1 MRRTPHPT
9 TLLAAAIVTA
19 CSRSPPHGPPPGP
32 APGAAA
38 PVRDASCHHGAHARP
53 LAPVTAPSEMSLHQ
67 LPGRW
72 TDQDGR
78 AFALASAR
86 GSPCLVVMF
95 YGNCRTVCPALVEDA
110 RRVERAL
117 SPAARRRLR
126 VVLVSFDGANDTPER
141 LRGLAREKGLDL
153 SRWTLVR
160 GDDADVR
167 ALAVALGV
175 QYTRMPDGSFNHS
188 GLLTLLD
195 AEGVGVHRVE
205 GVGRP
210 VDDTAQR
217 IEAMTP

>member
-1 MRRTPHPT
+1 MRTRRTPLPT
-9 TLLAAAIVTA
+9 ALLSAAIVMA
-19 CSRSPPHGPPPGP
+19 CGRAPPTGASPS
-32 APGAAA
+32 AGAATA
-38 PVRDASCHHGAHARP
+38 RDASCHHGSHDRP
-53 LAPVTAPSEMSLHQ
+53 LAPATAPSEMSLYQ

-95 YGNCRTVCPALVEDA
+95 YGSCRTVCPALVEDA

-117 SPAARRRLR
+117 SPAARQRLR

-141 LRGLAREKGLDL
+141 LRALAREKGLDL

-210 VDDTAQR
+210 IDEMARRV
-217 IEAMTP
+217 EAMAP